1 FWSNI
6 DASSLRKFLDF
17 RHLEGELADP
27 DTEHYR
33 YQSELN
39 TISKYYIE
47 GSEVGQKVLKLKSDL
62 RWNACTDYFVG
73 GMLAKERWNALSVVV
88 FGWKAHMDN
97 LWVECSQEKVEC
109 SSIAVE
115 VNKTL
120 WNLRNICIESEF
132 ADEKSKLQWKEGM
145 LEFEKTGLR
154 HLQETSSA
162 VQEKQILSYTS
173 YVSSETQ
180 TNNVHGKVN
189 ICTPKRTITSE
200 DKEASEN
207 LRYNTSPKYICKVP
221 LPNPFLVNQQGK
233 KHGFETEE
241 DGEEYDADLTIVGGK
256 SVEWIVNG
264 IQIRERFKEYQ
275 LKENLSKTR
284 PEYYDIIFFNS
295 NKDGFLE
302 TLDESIVTQMLSDIS
317 EREPENTVEN
327 EIKLLLNRII
337 DRDIKKKNKGKLKQV
352 KEEDTALFENKF
364 ALYFCESMFFI
375 EKCVATNDINYI
387 YRVRLMEDINLLLD
401 PMSEGTYISR
411 VLAPIL
417 DEFFVKNKDSGM
429 LNAKDKNSQKQDFER
444 RSTGKKIDAFIE
456 LREEN
461 KVIEVS
467 GPPMKNDW
475 SHYMGDRLKIAKML
489 KTIINHLVE
498 LNPKQDIE
506 ITKLTFSVNQS
517 LLAKSTKMIQDFLW
531 SEGGETESFKK
542 MTTRMIHTST
552 KDTEEA
558 EIQKQEKRN
567 ELIFNY

>member
-1 FWSNI
+1 MNLRTDCLEALKYPTFWSDI
-6 DASSLRKFLDF
+6 DAPSLRKFLDF
-17 RHLEGELADP
+17 RHL
-27 DTEHYR
+27 
-33 YQSELN
+33 
-39 TISKYYIE
+39 E
-47 GSEVGQKVLKLKSDL
+47 GSEVGQKVLKLKSDFEVFVFNVSFFDS
-62 RWNACTDYFVG
+62 WNARTTLQVECLHGLLCGWYACKGKVECSVRSSFWVESSYGQLVG
-73 GMLAKERWNALSVVV
+73 GMLTRKGWNAL
-88 FGWKAHMDN
+88 
-97 LWVECSQEKVEC
+97 
-109 SSIAVE
+109 E

-120 WNLRNICIESEF
+120 WNLRNICIESEL

-180 TNNVHGKVN
+180 TNNVK
-189 ICTPKRTITSE
+189 

-221 LPNPFLVNQQGK
+221 LPKPFLVNQQGK

-264 IQIRERFKEYQ
+264 IHIRERFKEYQ
-275 LKENLSKTR
+275 LKENLPKTR

-327 EIKLLLNRII
+327 EIKLLLNHII

-364 ALYFCESMFFI
+364 ALYFVRLM
-375 EKCVATNDINYI
+375 
-387 YRVRLMEDINLLLD
+387 VRLMEDINLLLD
-401 PMSEGTYISR
+401 PMSEGTYVSR

-417 DEFFVKNKDSGM
+417 DEFFVKNKDSGVH
-429 LNAKDKNSQKQDFER
+429 L
-444 RSTGKKIDAFIE
+444 TKK
-456 LREEN
+456 L
-461 KVIEVS
+461 V
-467 GPPMKNDW
+467 
-475 SHYMGDRLKIAKML
+475 LK
-489 KTIINHLVE
+489 
-498 LNPKQDIE
+498 
-506 ITKLTFSVNQS
+506 
-517 LLAKSTKMIQDFLW
+517 
-531 SEGGETESFKK
+531 
-542 MTTRMIHTST
+542 
-552 KDTEEA
+552 
-558 EIQKQEKRN
+558 
-567 ELIFNY
+567 